1 VREEV
6 RFLYQVVVSPN
17 YRQKIKKFITPLHDK
32 YEICKQKICLKYNQ
46 PMEQVDSLFHIL
58 VGATDYYCLLED
70 EEYIAKIKKVVY
82 PMIEGLLAK

>member
-1 VREEV
+1 
-6 RFLYQVVVSPN
+6 
-17 YRQKIKKFITPLHDK
+17 
-32 YEICKQKICLKYNQ
+32 
-46 PMEQVDSLFHIL
+46 MEQVDSLFHIL